1 MLRRRKRGICPS
13 PSNRSPP
20 IHILSAKGGL
30 LLGETV
36 KNIFQN
42 EDGVPDRTAYT
53 RIWLELLKR
62 SGEQTCCEEVEAP
75 DGDA

>member
-1 MLRRRKRGICPS
+1 M
-13 PSNRSPP
+13 
-20 IHILSAKGGL
+20 
-30 LLGETV
+30 GETV